1 MLDGHFGDY
10 VRNRSHS
17 FYKGGKKMK
26 KGNIWLHFTFITV
39 IAFATIVTVSASSYA
54 GESKVG
60 KTLENLQAAF
70 NGESNA
76 HAKYLAYSKKA
87 DAEGYYKVAALFRA
101 AAYAENVHL
110 NNHAK
115 VIKSMGATP
124 TAEIKLPEINSTA
137 QNLADAIK
145 GETYEQTVMY
155 PDFLTQA
162 EEEQNLAAVETF
174 SFAQAAEAEHAK
186 LYQKA
191 LDNLN
196 DWKVADAGFSV
207 CPTCGYTIEGK
218 PAFVSC
224 PICGKPTEEYKL
236 IS

>member
-1 MLDGHFGDY
+1 
-10 VRNRSHS
+10 
-17 FYKGGKKMK
+17 MK
-26 KGNIWLHFTFITV
+26 KGNSWLHFALITV
-39 IAFATIVTVSASSYA
+39 GVFAMTLTVSSMSNA
-54 GESKVG
+54 GEAKAS
-60 KTLENLQAAF
+60 KTLANLQAAF

-87 DAEGYYKVAALFRA
+87 DEEGYLKVAALFRA
-101 AAYAENVHL
+101 AAYAEEVHL

-115 VIKSMGATP
+115 VIKDMGATP
-124 TAEIKLPEINSTA
+124 TAEIKLPEIKSTE

-155 PDFLTQA
+155 PGFLEQA
-162 EEEQNLAAVETF
+162 EAEQNIGAVETF

-191 LDNLN
+191 LNNLN
-196 DWKVADAGFSV
+196 SWKVADAGFSV
-207 CPTCGYTIEGK
+207 CPTCGYTVEGK
-218 PAFVSC
+218 PEFAKC
-224 PICGKPTEEYKL
+224 PVCGKSAEEYKL

>member
-1 MLDGHFGDY
+1 ME
-10 VRNRSHS
+10 
-17 FYKGGKKMK
+17 
-26 KGNIWLHFTFITV
+26 KGNRWLHFALISV
-39 IAFATIVTVSASSYA
+39 IALTMTVTVSALSKA
-54 GESKVG
+54 GEVKGG

-76 HAKYLAYSKKA
+76 HAKYLAYAKKA
-87 DAEGYYKVAALFRA
+87 DEEGYLKVAALFRA

-124 TAEIKLPEINSTA
+124 KAEIKLPEINSTA
-137 QNLADAIK
+137 ENLADAIK
-145 GETYEQTVMY
+145 GESYEKTVMY
-155 PDFLTQA
+155 PAFLAQA
-162 EEEQNLAAVETF
+162 EDEQNLAAVETF
-174 SFAQAAEAEHAK
+174 SFAQEAEGEHAK

-207 CPTCGYTIEGK
+207 CPTCGYTVEGK
-218 PAFVSC
+218 PAFVNC
-224 PICGKPTEEYKL
+224 PVCGKPSEEYKL